1 MKGQTSQ
8 LSIVGIVILGKIL
21 IFYFSFIANI
31 MGQ

>member
-8 LSIVGIVILGKIL
+8 VSVAGIVILGKIL
-21 IFYFSFIANI
+21 IFYFSFIANK